1 MAPPTVVTQRK
12 LITQEHFEERVAI
25 KLEAIR
31 NPTPKQVHDAEN
43 EALEEFEE
51 LYGKFDLERWPRQR

>member
-1 MAPPTVVTQRK
+1 MTERK
-12 LITQEHFEERVAI
+12 WIPQDHIDERVAI
-25 KLEAIR
+25 KLEPIR

-51 LYGKFDLERWPRQR
+51 LYGQFDIERWPRQR